1 MTARGDVLRFVGVW
15 LTSVLSGVGSALT
28 GFVFGVWV
36 YQTTGS
42 VTGFALIMLT
52 SILPSMLIGPFA
64 GVVVDRF
71 DRRVVLIVTDCAV
84 AVSTAAIGLLYVTD
98 HLQVW
103 HVYVAGAVGAACG
116 AFHQTAYQAMT
127 PLLIPKRHLGRANG
141 FMQAAWAAQIAA
153 PLGAGALL
161 ATVGMG
167 GVIVIDLVTF
177 VIAVGALIVV
187 RLPASVV
194 RPEQPAELPSLR
206 SDLVYGLRYLR
217 ERGGLLGLVSV
228 LTGFNFAFAAAGVLV
243 QPLILSFA
251 GAATLGVLMFA
262 GGSGLFIGAMTMGVW
277 GGPRRKITGVWVFTL
292 IGGLAMAAHSLR
304 PSALLIG
311 LMAPLFLF
319 TLPVVNGCAHTVLQL
334 KVEQHALGRVMGTVH
349 TLSQAATP
357 LAYMLAAPV
366 AEHVTNPA
374 LEPGGSLAG
383 SVGRLVGVGPG
394 RGIAALFLV
403 AGGLLVILAA
413 VVATVPRLRRVE
425 SELPDAVAETADD
438 EPARDSAQ
446 GTAQEPA
453 ETTVAR

>member
-15 LTSVLSGVGSALT
+15 LTSVVSGVGSALT

-42 VTGFALIMLT
+42 VTGFALIMVT
-52 SILPSMLIGPFA
+52 SVLPSMLIGPFA
-64 GVVVDRF
+64 GVAVDRF
-71 DRRVVLIVTDCAV
+71 DRRVVLVVTDCI
-84 AVSTAAIGLLYVTD
+84 TAAATATVGVLYVSD
-98 HLQVW
+98 HLEVW
-103 HVYVAGAVGAACG
+103 HLYVAGAVGAACG
-116 AFHQTAYQAMT
+116 TFHQTAYQAMT

-177 VIAVGALIVV
+177 VIAVGALCLV
-187 RLPASVV
+187 RLPRAVL
-194 RPEQPAELPSLR
+194 RPEQPAEPPSLR
-206 SDLVYGLRYLR
+206 GDLVYGLRYLR
-217 ERGGLLGLVSV
+217 GRSGLLGLVSV
-228 LTGFNFAFAAAGVLV
+228 LTAFTFAFAAAGVLV

-251 GAATLGVLMFA
+251 SAATLGVLMFA
-262 GGSGLFIGAMTMGVW
+262 GGSGLFVGAMTMGVW
-277 GGPRRKITGVWVFTL
+277 GGPRRKMTGVWVFTL

-311 LMAPLFLF
+311 LMAPVFLF

-349 TLSQAATP
+349 LLTQAATP
-357 LAYMLAAPV
+357 IAYLLAAPV
-366 AEHVTNPA
+366 AEHLTNPA
-374 LEPGGSLAG
+374 LEPGGSLAAT
-383 SVGRLVGVGPG
+383 VGRLVGVGPG

-403 AGGLLVILAA
+403 TGGLLVVLAV
-413 VVATVPRLRRVE
+413 VVATVPRLRRLE
-425 SELPDAVAETADD
+425 TDLPDAAP
-438 EPARDSAQ
+438 EPAGKPDD
-446 GTAQEPA
+446 EPA
-453 ETTVAR
+453 ETTAVR

>member
-1 MTARGDVLRFVGVW
+1 MTAVTARGDVLRFVGVW

-42 VTGFALIMLT
+42 VTGFALIMIT

-71 DRRVVLIVTDCAV
+71 DRRVVLIVTDCA
-84 AVSTAAIGLLYVTD
+84 AAASTAAVGALY
-98 HLQVW
+98 LSGQLEVW
-103 HVYVAGAVGAACG
+103 HLYAAGAVGAACG
-116 AFHQTAYQAMT
+116 TFHQTAYQAMT

-161 ATVGMG
+161 STVGMG
-167 GVIVIDLVTF
+167 GVIVVDLVTF
-177 VIAVGALIVV
+177 AIAVGALSVV
-187 RLPASVV
+187 RLPAAVV

-206 SDLVYGLRYLR
+206 SDLAFGLRYLR
-217 ERGGLLGLVSV
+217 DRGGLLGLVSV

-251 GAATLGVLMFA
+251 SAATLGVLMFA
-262 GGSGLFIGAMTMGVW
+262 GGSGLFVGAMTMGAW
-277 GGPRRKITGVWVFTL
+277 GGPRRKMTGVWVFTL

-311 LMAPLFLF
+311 LMAPVFLF

-349 TLSQAATP
+349 MLSQAATP
-357 LAYMLAAPV
+357 LAYLLAAPV

-374 LEPGGSLAG
+374 LQPGGSLAG
-383 SVGRLVGVGPG
+383 TVGRLVGVGPG

-403 AGGLLVILAA
+403 TGGLLVVLAA

-425 SELPDAVAETADD
+425 VELPDATPDE
-438 EPARDSAQ
+438 EPAGDNRPDSSSA
-446 GTAQEPA
+446 
-453 ETTVAR
+453 VVR